1 MRTTWPPA
9 LTRLTCIS
17 HSSHTTLPHSAPI
30 LAGHCQ
36 AARRLTTSSI
46 RSWSLEDL
54 PRVSQETNPLIFHLT
69 SDNPY
74 YNLSIEHY
82 LLTHSHPDTRILLFY
97 TNRPCV
103 VIGRNQNPWLET
115 DLKRLQQGL
124 PPEDGRVPQTADKNY
139 GPIHKTQ
146 LRKNGRAVPIDLVRR
161 RSGGGTVF
169 HDSGNLNYSVII
181 PNSKSFKR
189 STHADMVV
197 RALSSASSR
206 YQFADIRV
214 NDRNDIVMRRETES
228 QWLKVS
234 GSAYKLTRGRALH
247 HGTLLYSSPYLDK
260 ISELLRSPG
269 RDFIEAKGVE
279 SVRSPVGNLVWT
291 PDPRKRAEVKTGIT
305 QSIVREFWRM
315 YGGDQERRAGVNE
328 VTLGSEE
335 CAEDTSP
342 EIASGVKELMSNAWR
357 FEQTPRFDF
366 ASGTVDGKAVGF
378 QANRGVLEHLSLK
391 SVSGGSV
398 ERAKSDFKEE
408 IKLHDVKS
416 WKGLITGGNT
426 NTNTQEQAGQIVP
439 EASALA
445 RNSASSGGGGDVP
458 DALVKRIEAVFPR
471 SNV

>member
-1 MRTTWPPA
+1 M
-9 LTRLTCIS
+9 
-17 HSSHTTLPHSAPI
+17 
-30 LAGHCQ
+30 
-36 AARRLTTSSI
+36 
-46 RSWSLEDL
+46 
-54 PRVSQETNPLIFHLT
+54 V
-69 SDNPY
+69 
-74 YNLSIEHY
+74 
-82 LLTHSHPDTRILLFY
+82 
-97 TNRPCV
+97 
-103 VIGRNQNPWLET
+103 
-115 DLKRLQQGL
+115 
-124 PPEDGRVPQTADKNY
+124 
-139 GPIHKTQ
+139 
-146 LRKNGRAVPIDLVRR
+146 
-161 RSGGGTVF
+161 
-169 HDSGNLNYSVII
+169 

-260 ISELLRSPG
+260 IPGLLRSPG

-291 PDPRKRAEVKTGIT
+291 PNPGKREEVKQEIT

-315 YGGDQERRAGVNE
+315 YGADQERRTGLNE

-335 CAEDTSP
+335 CAEDTNP
-342 EIASGVKELMSNAWR
+342 DIASGVKELMSNAWR

-366 ASGTVDGKAVGF
+366 ASGTVDGTAVAF

-391 SVSGGSV
+391 SVSGASM

-426 NTNTQEQAGQIVP
+426 QEQNGQNSI
-439 EASALA
+439 ENSA
-445 RNSASSGGGGDVP
+445 RNSAWSEGADAP

-471 SNV
+471 YSID

>member
-206 YQFADIRV
+206 HQFADIRV

-291 PDPRKRAEVKTGIT
+291 PDPGKRAEVRTGIT

-315 YGGDQERRAGVNE
+315 YGGDQERRAGFNE
-328 VTLGSEE
+328 VTLGSAE
-335 CAEDTSP
+335 CAEDTNP

-366 ASGTVDGKAVGF
+366 ASGTVDGKALTF

-416 WKGLITGGNT
+416 WKGLNTGGNT
-426 NTNTQEQAGQIVP
+426 NTNTQEQDGQIVP

-458 DALVKRIEAVFPR
+458 DALVKRIEAIFPR
-471 SNV
+471 YNV